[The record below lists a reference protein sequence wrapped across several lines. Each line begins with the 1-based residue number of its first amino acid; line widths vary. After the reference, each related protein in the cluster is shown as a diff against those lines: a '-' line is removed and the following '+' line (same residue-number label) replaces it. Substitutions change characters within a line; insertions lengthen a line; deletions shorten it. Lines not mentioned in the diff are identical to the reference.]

1 MLNVESPKDSSSE
14 SIDEQVFGECTSLTN
29 LSVDPNDTK
38 LFFGQSTLMNRDK
51 TNIMLFL
58 QTSRNN
64 VYIVPESVE
73 KISAFA
79 FSNCRNLKYV
89 VIPEG
94 KMTYIGIN
102 AFKGCKKLSFLNL
115 PSCISVISNQIR
127 TSQ

>member
-1 MLNVESPKDSSSE
+1 
-14 SIDEQVFGECTSLTN
+14 
-29 LSVDPNDTK
+29 
-38 LFFGQSTLMNRDK
+38 MNRDK

-115 PSCISVISNQIR
+115 PSCISVISNGAFDQSIFR
-127 TSQ
+127 GRFVRL